1 MTDLLSAPFIQ
12 IAFLAGLILAGIH
25 AYLGFHIVS
34 RGVIFVDLSLA
45 QAAAFGSVVALV
57 LGWDPHGQ
65 IGYFISL
72 AFTFIGAGI
81 ISIARTRGERVP
93 QEAFI
98 GIVYAGF
105 SAAVILL
112 LAHRSEGT
120 EELQHMLAGSLLTV
134 SPNELLK
141 IAILY
146 AGIGFFHW
154 LLRKKF
160 FMLSESRDQA
170 IQEGVNTSLWD
181 FLFYVSFGV
190 VVTSSVEIA
199 GVLLVFSLLV
209 IPPSAALLL
218 TTVRIKRL
226 FLGWGIGVLG
236 TLGGVLLSIKGDL
249 PTGPSIIM
257 ALIFLLLVAILILRL
272 LSSSQHLSKRPVSSS
287 HKN

>member
-1 MTDLLSAPFIQ
+1 MLESLSSPFIQ
-12 IAFLAGLILAGIH
+12 MALLAGLVLAGIH

-45 QAAAFGSVVALV
+45 QAAAFGSIVALI
-57 LGWDPHGQ
+57 LGWEPHGNL
-65 IGYFISL
+65 GYFVSL
-72 AFTFIGAGI
+72 GFTFFGAGI
-81 ISIARTRGERVP
+81 ISIARTRGEKVP

-112 LAHRSEGT
+112 LAHRPEGT

-141 IAILY
+141 ITILY

-160 FMLSESRDQA
+160 FMLSESRDQV
-170 IQEGVNTSLWD
+170 IQERVNIRLWD

-209 IPPSAALLL
+209 IPPSTALLL
-218 TTVRIKRL
+218 TSQRSWRL
-226 FLGWGIGVLG
+226 FLGWLLGLVG
-236 TLGGVLLSIKGDL
+236 TLGGILVSIKGDL
-249 PTGPSIIM
+249 PVGPSIMI
-257 ALIFLLLVAILILRL
+257 ALIFLLLAIVLIRRIFNFQ
-272 LSSSQHLSKRPVSSS
+272 S
-287 HKN
+287 

>member
-1 MTDLLSAPFIQ
+1 MLESLSSPFIQ
-12 IAFLAGLILAGIH
+12 MALLAGLVLAGIH

-45 QAAAFGSVVALV
+45 QAAAFGSIVALV
-57 LGWDPHGQ
+57 LGWEPHGDL
-65 IGYFISL
+65 GYFVSL
-72 AFTFIGAGI
+72 AFTFIAAGI
-81 ISIARTRGERVP
+81 ISIARTRGEKVP

-112 LAHRSEGT
+112 LAHRPEGT

-160 FMLSESRDQA
+160 FMLSASRDQA

-209 IPPSAALLL
+209 IPPSTALLL
-218 TTVRIKRL
+218 TSQRSWRL
-226 FLGWGIGVLG
+226 FLGWLLGLVG
-236 TLGGVLLSIKGDL
+236 TLGGIFLSIEGDL
-249 PTGPSIIM
+249 PVGPSIMI
-257 ALIFLLLVAILILRL
+257 ALIFILLAVVLIRRIFNFQ
-272 LSSSQHLSKRPVSSS
+272 S
-287 HKN
+287 

>member
-81 ISIARTRGERVP
+81 ISIARTKGERVP

-112 LAHRSEGT
+112 LAHRPEGT

-134 SPNELLK
+134 SPNDLLK
-141 IAILY
+141 IALLY

-154 LLRKKF
+154 LLRKRF
-160 FMLSESRDQA
+160 FMLSESRDLA
-170 IQEGVNTSLWD
+170 IQAGVNIRFWD

-199 GVLLVFSLLV
+199 GVLLVFSLLI
-209 IPPSAALLL
+209 IPPSTALLF
-218 TTVRIKRL
+218 TCQRSWRL
-226 FLGWGIGVLG
+226 FLGWLIGVLG
-236 TLGGVLLSIKGDL
+236 TLGGIFLSIKGDL
-249 PTGPSIIM
+249 PVGPSIMI
-257 ALIFLLLVAILILRL
+257 ALILLLLTIVLIKRL
-272 LSSSQHLSKRPVSSS
+272 FNLKS
-287 HKN
+287 

>member
-1 MTDLLSAPFIQ
+1 MLESLSSPFIQ
-12 IAFLAGLILAGIH
+12 MALLAGLVLAGIH

-45 QAAAFGSVVALV
+45 QAAAFGSIVALV
-57 LGWDPHGQ
+57 LGWEPHGNL
-65 IGYFISL
+65 GYFVSL
-72 AFTFIGAGI
+72 GFTFIGAGI

-112 LAHRSEGT
+112 LAHRPEGT

-141 IAILY
+141 ITILY

-160 FMLSESRDQA
+160 FMLSESRDQV

-209 IPPSAALLL
+209 IPPSTALLL
-218 TTVRIKRL
+218 TSQRSWRL
-226 FLGWGIGVLG
+226 FLGWLLGLGG
-236 TLGGVLLSIKGDL
+236 TLGGIFLSIKGDL
-249 PTGPSIIM
+249 PVGPSIMI
-257 ALIFLLLVAILILRL
+257 ALIFILLAVVLIRRIFNFQ
-272 LSSSQHLSKRPVSSS
+272 S
-287 HKN
+287 